1 VLKQS
6 SEDAMAC
13 ELQALLN
20 APLSA
25 SVQQIADRLPHI
37 LVIPP
42 VLSYGQL
49 NRLGMDRILSEKM
62 VTLLIP
68 QYPNMLIKQAV
79 PVYGQNYSMWRQD
92 MDSGWLTLLGKTDAG
107 VAQQIIMGEF
117 GQTLHTL
124 TVTIRWIQ
132 IDSGQVVFNQTFHGD
147 GPDKI
152 NLLLSDWM
160 QAMNKQALARLL
172 PKK

>member
-1 VLKQS
+1 
-6 SEDAMAC
+6 
-13 ELQALLN
+13 
-20 APLSA
+20 
-25 SVQQIADRLPHI
+25 
-37 LVIPP
+37 
-42 VLSYGQL
+42 
-49 NRLGMDRILSEKM
+49 
-62 VTLLIP
+62 
-68 QYPNMLIKQAV
+68 
-79 PVYGQNYSMWRQD
+79 
-92 MDSGWLTLLGKTDAG
+92 MDSGWLTLLGQTDAG